1 MDRNEAIKIAKRY
14 IQNVSNQYKISGVVL
29 FGSFAKGTHHSDSDI
44 NLAIIFEKLDDII
57 DMQIK
62 LLSLR
67 TDDDLLIE
75 PHPFQIA
82 DFTSSNPVVS
92 EILKNGIELVGFA
105 A

>member
-14 IQNVSNQYKISGVVL
+14 IQNVRKQYEISGVVL
-29 FGSFAKGTHHSDSDI
+29 FGSFAKGTQHADSDI
-44 NLAIIFEKLDDII
+44 DLAIVFETLDDII

-62 LLSLR
+62 LLTLR

-75 PHPFQIA
+75 PHPFQMD
-82 DFTSSNPVVS
+82 DFTPTNPVVS
-92 EILKNGIELVGFA
+92 KILKDGIELVDFA